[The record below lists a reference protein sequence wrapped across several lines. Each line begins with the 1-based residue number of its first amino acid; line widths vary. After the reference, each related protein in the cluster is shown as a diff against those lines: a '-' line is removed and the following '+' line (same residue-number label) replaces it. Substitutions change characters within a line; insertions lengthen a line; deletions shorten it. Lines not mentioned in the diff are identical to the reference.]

1 MFYSQKK
8 IEKQQQHAHRSGHVN
23 SPNQLEPATPACA
36 VTARRWHVD
45 PGAYIRSHT
54 VITEDPDVWTTRQT
68 VWGPSVSTVAI
79 ATIIPVL
86 RPSLLCRIHCTRG
99 RSINLTV
106 SGPRRFRWLHTSH
119 VRIQHIALSSSM
131 EQREQHA
138 RWSNIGKAC
147 SWGAMPACLLL
158 SNQWARA
165 SYASRSLALASW

>member
-1 MFYSQKK
+1 MCSYCTALTRGSRCVYQKPYSNY
-8 IEKQQQHAHRSGHVN
+8 RG
-23 SPNQLEPATPACA
+23 PWRLDDATNCL
-36 VTARRWHVD
+36 
-45 PGAYIRSHT
+45 
-54 VITEDPDVWTTRQT
+54 
-68 VWGPSVSTVAI
+68 WGPSVSTVAI